1 MNTFNPLLQKLD
13 NKRCNGRN
21 NNPNQMMFF
30 IFVDIFLLQR
40 AASAAR
46 CDVQES
52 KGTGP
57 LKKVSLFLEIPGI
70 KTRKEVKHYFGRARM
85 ASFISRSTT
94 ILLLAMVRYIFPF
107 SVGSHS
113 PFFR

>member
-57 LKKVSLFLEIPGI
+57 LKKVSLFWESPVLKREKRSSIILEEPEWH
-70 KTRKEVKHYFGRARM
+70 RSFRVLQRYF
-85 ASFISRSTT
+85 FW
-94 ILLLAMVRYIFPF
+94 PW
-107 SVGSHS
+107 
-113 PFFR
+113 